1 MSVRMPGTT
10 QTGERDMT
18 SSNIQGRKPS
28 ILRKKSFTR
37 QDSESSGYSSGSSS
51 PDSSLAFRRHRRT
64 VTFHQDLLK
73 DIQTES
79 DEEDH
84 DDEMVREKGL
94 GRALE
99 LGMVRDTYSWVTRS
113 VLDRL
118 TGLLGTEDI
127 ANIRMDFFQH
137 LDQTVPVLKQ
147 ETKTVVEKL
156 KVIS

>member
-10 QTGERDMT
+10 QTEEREMT

-51 PDSSLAFRRHRRT
+51 PDSSLAFRRHKRT

-73 DIQTES
+73 DIQMES
-79 DEEDH
+79 DEEDR
-84 DDEMVREKGL
+84 DDEMMREKGR
-94 GRALE
+94 GLE
-99 LGMVRDTYSWVTRS
+99 LGMVRDTYSWVTSS

-127 ANIRMDFFQH
+127 ANIRMDFFHH
-137 LDQTVPVLKQ
+137 LDQTLPVLKQ
-147 ETKTVVEKL
+147 ETKTVMEKL